1 MRAFAVSAMMIAAWV
16 VPTAPAS
23 AWDDQGHE
31 LIGAIA
37 DAMLGNSKAGLQA
50 RQILGYGLS
59 SAAKRPDCV
68 RAVRKESSG
77 FQYDCRAPAWTEV
90 GNPAQVAPPI

>member
-1 MRAFAVSAMMIAAWV
+1 MRAFAVSAMMIVAWLL
-16 VPTAPAS
+16 PTAPAS

-50 RQILGYGLS
+50 R
-59 SAAKRPDCV
+59 
-68 RAVRKESSG
+68 
-77 FQYDCRAPAWTEV
+77 
-90 GNPAQVAPPI
+90 